1 MCFREKLEGE
11 AEFEVVGDLSDLKA
25 KAAESAEENNG
36 NGAPSTGEKRNYNS
50 WMTMAPRCVRKLRGL
65 LICTSMIF
73 NSPKTLVAPVCN
85 DLHNKNHN
93 HRTAL
98 FNKIIN

>member
-36 NGAPSTGEKRNYNS
+36 NGAPSTGEKRN
-50 WMTMAPRCVRKLRGL
+50 
-65 LICTSMIF
+65 
-73 NSPKTLVAPVCN
+73 
-85 DLHNKNHN
+85 
-93 HRTAL
+93 
-98 FNKIIN
+98 